1 MKATMCSR
9 VTAYLRL
16 RRGFGY
22 KLRIEGGM
30 LQNFARYADRSGHR
44 GPLTRELAL
53 RWAALPQN
61 ASQLYRARRLEV
73 LRVFAQHQIALEPA
87 THIPP
92 RHVFGPAHCRR
103 APHIF
108 TAAQIQQLLRRAGRL
123 RGHLRPLTY
132 STLLGLLACTG
143 LRISEA
149 LAMGVDDVD
158 WNRGLLLIRESKYQ
172 HSRWVPLHS
181 TALAQLRF
189 FDRRRRKLFPS
200 AQHFFVSD
208 RGRRFAYGTVRT
220 AFRELARGMKSTVA
234 RSLVRLHD
242 MRHSFACRVL
252 RRWQRTR

>member
-53 RWAALPQN
+53 RWAAL
-61 ASQLYRARRLEV
+61 
-73 LRVFAQHQIALEPA
+73 
-87 THIPP
+87 
-92 RHVFGPAHCRR
+92 
-103 APHIF
+103 HIF

-220 AFRELARGMKSTVA
+220 AFRELARGMKSTGA

-252 RRWQRTR
+252 RRWQRTRHGATGRVAILARYLGHRRVSDTYWYLTAIPELLQDAAKHCRFIE